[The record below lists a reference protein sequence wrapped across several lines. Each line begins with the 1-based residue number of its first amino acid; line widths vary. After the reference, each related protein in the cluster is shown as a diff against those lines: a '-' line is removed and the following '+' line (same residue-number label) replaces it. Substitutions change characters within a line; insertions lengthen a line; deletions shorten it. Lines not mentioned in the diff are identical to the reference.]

1 MIAAMRFFTLA
12 LALEVDGS
20 PAPSP
25 PARRQAFFQK
35 CTFDRRA
42 VGAVVVPVGLAFHAP
57 NASIAGRSSFKSRV
71 TNWFQQLRSVY
82 SGALSTTF
90 EACKKVS
97 TGSAASEG
105 HDIFGRGD

>member
-12 LALEVDGS
+12 LPLEVDGS

-57 NASIAGRSSFKSRV
+57 NAI
-71 TNWFQQLRSVY
+71 
-82 SGALSTTF
+82 LSTSVKRVVNYRLTNN
-90 EACKKVS
+90 
-97 TGSAASEG
+97 
-105 HDIFGRGD
+105 FGAFR